1 MAQSSIDPARL
12 ALLTNVV
19 ETYLKL
25 DEAESKAFETLVAS
39 PEGAEVREMIS
50 VYEQRGI
57 EKGIERGIEQ
67 GIEQGIERGRRAVLI
82 RLMQQKFGA
91 LPDTIV
97 LRIEAITNAV
107 ELDRLT
113 DSILTANSIE
123 EMRIP
128 GA

>member
-12 ALLTNVV
+12 ALLTNGV

-39 PEGAEVREMIS
+39 PEGAEVREKIS

-57 EKGIERGIEQ
+57 EKGIEQ
-67 GIEQGIERGRRAVLI
+67 GIEQGIERGRCAVLI

-123 EMRIP
+123 QMRIP

>member
-12 ALLTNVV
+12 ALLTNGV

-39 PEGAEVREMIS
+39 PEGAEVREKIS

-57 EKGIERGIEQ
+57 EKGIEQ
-67 GIEQGIERGRRAVLI
+67 GIEQGIERGRCAVLI